1 MNGDEKIPVMFSK
14 NFLMNLRIA
23 PNRLIS
29 DLQKDFNNAFPF
41 LKLEFFRNRNQ
52 QIPVFTF
59 QQILP
64 YNNRIAEGQT
74 AITDGDI
81 EVNPDMKVKELE
93 KIFKDQFSLA
103 VQVFRRSGNLW
114 LETTMTDN
122 WTLRQQNEHGREI
135 STDDK
140 KNDLGKDDDEPGRDA
155 DHKA

>member
-1 MNGDEKIPVMFSK
+1 
-14 NFLMNLRIA
+14 MNLRIA

-41 LKLEFFRNRNQ
+41 LKLEFFRDRNQ
-52 QIPVFTF
+52 QLPAFTF

-64 YNNRIAEGQT
+64 HGNRIAEGQ
-74 AITDGDI
+74 ASITDGDI
-81 EVNPDMKVKELE
+81 EVDPDMKVKDLE

-135 STDDK
+135 STDAK
-140 KNDLGKDDDEPGRDA
+140 KDHSEENDYELNRDS
-155 DHKA
+155 DH

>member
-1 MNGDEKIPVMFSK
+1 MISK

-52 QIPVFTF
+52 QLPAFTF

-64 YNNRIAEGQT
+64 HSNRIAEGQT

-81 EVNPDMKVKELE
+81 EVNPDMKVKDLE
-93 KIFKDQFSLA
+93 KIFQDQFSLA

-135 STDDK
+135 STDNK
-140 KNDLGKDDDEPGRDA
+140 KDDFEKDDF
-155 DHKA
+155 

>member
-1 MNGDEKIPVMFSK
+1 MNRDEKIQVMFSK

-64 YNNRIAEGQT
+64 YNNRIAEGQA

-81 EVNPDMKVKELE
+81 EVNPDMRVKELE
-93 KIFKDQFSLA
+93 KIFQDQFSLA

-135 STDDK
+135 STDSK
-140 KNDLGKDDDEPGRDA
+140 KNDPGKDDYELSRDA
-155 DHKA
+155 DH

>member
-1 MNGDEKIPVMFSK
+1 MNDDEKIPGMFSK

-64 YNNRIAEGQT
+64 YNNRIGEGQA

-81 EVNPDMKVKELE
+81 EVNPDMRVKELE
-93 KIFKDQFSLA
+93 KIFQDQFSLA

-135 STDDK
+135 STDNK
-140 KNDLGKDDDEPGRDA
+140 ENDFGKDDDELSRDA
-155 DHKA
+155 DH

>member
-1 MNGDEKIPVMFSK
+1 
-14 NFLMNLRIA
+14 MNLRIA
-23 PNRLIS
+23 PNGLIS

-52 QIPVFTF
+52 QLPAFTF

-64 YNNRIAEGQT
+64 HTNRIAEGQT

-81 EVNPDMKVKELE
+81 EVNPDMKVKDLE

-135 STDDK
+135 STDSK
-140 KNDLGKDDDEPGRDA
+140 KNDPGKDDYELSRDA
-155 DHKA
+155 DH

>member
-1 MNGDEKIPVMFSK
+1 
-14 NFLMNLRIA
+14 MNLRIA

-41 LKLEFFRNRNQ
+41 LKLEFFRDRNQ
-52 QIPVFTF
+52 QLPAFTF

-64 YNNRIAEGQT
+64 HGNRIAEGQA

-81 EVNPDMKVKELE
+81 EVDPDMKVKDLE

-103 VQVFRRSGNLW
+103 VQVFRCSGNLW

-135 STDDK
+135 STDAK
-140 KNDLGKDDDEPGRDA
+140 KDHSEENDYELNRDS
-155 DHKA
+155 DH

>member
-1 MNGDEKIPVMFSK
+1 MNDDEKIPGMFSK

-64 YNNRIAEGQT
+64 YNNRIGEGQA

-81 EVNPDMKVKELE
+81 EVNPDMRVKELE
-93 KIFKDQFSLA
+93 KIFQDQFSLA

-135 STDDK
+135 STDSK
-140 KNDLGKDDDEPGRDA
+140 KNDPGKDDYELSRDA
-155 DHKA
+155 DH